1 MRRPRNAY
9 ALVVVLTVSTVTSIV
24 LLGTIRAA
32 SVELNAQVNAFESD
46 HADYVAQAAVQ
57 HGLAIVEEKPDWAGT
72 IKNVQFSKNSD
83 ASYSITI
90 EQTKD
95 HTLVHG
101 LTSVGGITGEMT
113 IVIEKE
119 SPKEEEKETK
129 VPKRKG
135 KGKSKGKGKQQPK
148 DRGKS
153 KGKRK

>member
-1 MRRPRNAY
+1 MRRQRNAY

-32 SVELNAQVNAFESD
+32 SAELNAQTNAFESD
-46 HADYVAQAAVQ
+46 HAAYIAQAAVQ
-57 HGLAIVEEKPDWAGT
+57 HGLAIIEAKPDWAGT
-72 IKNVQFSKNSD
+72 IKNVQFSKNSE

-95 HTLVHG
+95 QTLIHG

-113 IVIEKE
+113 VVVEKE
-119 SPKEEEKETK
+119 SPKEDKKETK
-129 VPKRKG
+129 AS
-135 KGKSKGKGKQQPK
+135 KGKSKGKDKKQSK

-153 KGKRK
+153 KGERK